1 MKKTIPALLLA
12 SALFACK
19 KNSSTD
25 DSPAT
30 TEPKYPVSFSVSNFL
45 KQASTLRVVAD
56 SLTKITDIYYFAYGS
71 DGLLKSSIHQDATKP
86 GFGLINDSLPA
97 NSYNFVVYAAT
108 GAVAQNGGENFAN
121 ASLGPQNLGNGMVG
135 PLPDVFFKKMQATVN
150 SATNPAAQPQ
160 EVPLNR
166 ITGLVNV
173 EISNALPSSDPK
185 GTITVD
191 LNKVQ
196 NAFYF
201 STEQGSNQLVTTQA
215 KRVDQTTFQGY
226 VIGSTSPFS
235 VKISYTDTTG
245 TPQTKSIDNLTIEA
259 NKKTSITGSLPGLP
273 NATTGEYLIKVNS
286 SWGDSTNLN
295 LNLN

>member
-1 MKKTIPALLLA
+1 MKTIIPALLLA

-19 KNSSTD
+19 KKSSTGD
-25 DSPAT
+25 APAI
-30 TEPKYPVSFSVSNFL
+30 TEPKYPVRFSVSSFL
-45 KQASTLRVVAD
+45 KQAQNLRVTTD

-108 GAVAQNGGENFAN
+108 GPVAQNGGENFAN
-121 ASLGPQNLGNGMVG
+121 AILGPQNLGNGMVG

-150 SATNPAAQPQ
+150 SAANTVTQPQ

-166 ITGLVNV
+166 ITGLVDV
-173 EISNALPSSDPK
+173 KILNALPSSDPN

-196 NAFYF
+196 NGFYF
-201 STEQGSNQLVTTQA
+201 STEQGSTQLVTTQA

-226 VIGSTSPFS
+226 IIGSGSPFS

-245 TPQTKSIDNLTIEA
+245 TTQTRSFDNITIEA
-259 NKKTSITGSLPGLP
+259 NKKTSITGSLSGLP
-273 NATTGEYLIKVNS
+273 NATTGEYLINVNS

-295 LNLN
+295 LN